1 MVHADHGIGRYD
13 GLVTLE
19 VGGAPHDCLRLIYA
33 GGDKLFVPVENID
46 VLSRYGSADG
56 AVAARQA
63 RRARLADAQ
72 GRGQAADPRDRRR
85 ADGDRGAPRHA
96 QGR

>member
-33 GGDKLFVPVENID
+33 GGDKLFVPVENLD

-56 AVAARQA
+56 AVQLD
-63 RRARLADAQ
+63 RLGGLGWQTRKAE
-72 GRGQAADPRDRRR
+72 GQAADPRDRRR

-96 QGR
+96 